1 MTERPDTRSIVT
13 QLLTYCNADCASGH
27 AARLA
32 AIEWLSGQGDAGA
45 AAGPVWQDWSGTRS
59 GGSAGPLML
68 DSGPVTARLANGETR
83 VVLPGQPFRWD
94 KRGLSTDVVMIA
106 AGEHTD
112 G

>member
-1 MTERPDTRSIVT
+1 MSDIRSIVT
-13 QLLTYCNADCASGH
+13 QMLTYCNAECASGH

-45 AAGPVWQDWSGTRS
+45 ADGPLWQDW
-59 GGSAGPLML
+59 AGCAM
-68 DSGPVTARLANGETR
+68 GPVTDCAVTVRLANGDTR
-83 VVLPGQPFRWD
+83 VVQPGQPFRWD

-106 AGEHTD
+106 AGEHSD